1 MDPLSLVASILTIV
15 GVGGAATDVIRK
27 LALVEDAPAIVLSLN
42 NEVSDLTL
50 TLLAMQDILQKSQ
63 SDVSISGDT
72 IWLAKAHERVSSS
85 LHQAQDKVA
94 KLVLLHDR
102 LKRYTLEPTAFQR
115 ISWLREQKKFK
126 RMQEDLR
133 SVRQRLVAALGML
146 SA

>member
-1 MDPLSLVASILTIV
+1 MDPLSLVASILISV

-63 SDVSISGDT
+63 SDVSISGDK

-115 ISWLREQKKFK
+115 ISWLCEQKKLK